1 MASIV
6 RRQGEDFN
14 SSLNCCET
22 DLKLLWRPLAA
33 SLQSYLKTPR
43 IKCISK
49 CVNTKIHREGKKVD
63 KRELF
68 LNLERGNLVA
78 DKNLPYLQKN

>member
-6 RRQGEDFN
+6 RRQVEDFN

-43 IKCISK
+43 
-49 CVNTKIHREGKKVD
+49 TYGKIE
-63 KRELF
+63 ELF
-68 LNLERGNLVA
+68 IT
-78 DKNLPYLQKN
+78 

>member
-14 SSLNCCET
+14 SSLNCCEI

-43 IKCISK
+43 TMQTYRDLHKYICPLACIDFQFFGHTGKHVTKSK
-49 CVNTKIHREGKKVD
+49 I
-63 KRELF
+63 
-68 LNLERGNLVA
+68 LERYFL
-78 DKNLPYLQKN
+78 KF